1 MSNIAHGSSNTMRLG
16 AAIDPNMNIA
26 RRVQSGTRFGE
37 PSQPVQAAMLAAQF
51 QVPKATLPS
60 PQVPVII
67 GEPKVQGQ
75 VKRRVIKVY
84 VVDTNDNVPL
94 DRAILYQGEEK
105 VTDLT
110 DQELFYELNMAEL
123 LKKHNE
129 FRVTLID
136 KSIKERTVNLE
147 PARIRD
153 LSMTIVTVCEF

>member
-1 MSNIAHGSSNTMRLG
+1 MSNVGYGSSNTMRLS
-16 AAIDPNMNIA
+16 ASAENIT
-26 RRVQSGTRFGE
+26 RRV
-37 PSQPVQAAMLAAQF
+37 PPQPVQAAMLAAQF
-51 QVPKATLPS
+51 QMPKAMS
-60 PQVPVII
+60 PQAPVMI

-84 VVDTNDNVPL
+84 VVDTNENVPL
-94 DRAILYQGEEK
+94 DRAILFQGEEK